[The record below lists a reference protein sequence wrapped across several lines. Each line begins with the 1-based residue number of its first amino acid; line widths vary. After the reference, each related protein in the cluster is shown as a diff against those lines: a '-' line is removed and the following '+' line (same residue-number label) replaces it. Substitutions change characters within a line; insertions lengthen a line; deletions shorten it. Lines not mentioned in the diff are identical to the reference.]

1 MNLLL
6 DTHVLLWWLDD
17 SAALSEKAR
26 RAIGNPENLVYVSAV
41 SIWEVVIKQAL
52 G

>member
-17 SAALSEKAR
+17 SARLPAPILSER
-26 RAIGNPENLVYVSAV
+26 S
-41 SIWEVVIKQAL
+41 S
-52 G
+52 